1 MKQSIRLSNQLANIV
16 GKDSTEILCW
26 LLDPLQITTIS
37 ILQPLKDE
45 GLSNDVTLGLSFE
58 VGDI

>member
-1 MKQSIRLSNQLANIV
+1 MKQKQSIKLSNQLANIA

-37 ILQPLKDE
+37 ILEPLKDE
-45 GLSNDVTLGLSFE
+45 GLSNDVE

>member
-1 MKQSIRLSNQLANIV
+1 MKQSIKLSNQLANIV
-16 GKDSTEILCW
+16 GKDCKEILCW
-26 LLDPLQITTIS
+26 LSDPLEITTIS

-45 GLSNDVTLGLSFE
+45 GLSNDVE